1 MRTLARMVRVS
12 YMSRKKITFL
22 DNGQIE
28 IIWVDNDSGEIFFAK
43 DDEAD
48 WGLQVLEI
56 NNRPHKIDVF

>member
-1 MRTLARMVRVS
+1 
-12 YMSRKKITFL
+12 MSRKKITFL